1 MRYFTSDTHFGHPL
15 VTALRGFLNNGRLR
29 TEYRDVWQAQ
39 GRAAAHA
46 WIKQYVRDNQTSFKA
61 ICDITRHENTIIGNI
76 NETVGRDDELWI
88 LGDLSYRCTVEH
100 TLDCLRRINCRH
112 LHLIIGNHD
121 RNFRLRSNDALYE
134 DVFETIDDYREI
146 DMELPVL
153 DGSGKPTA
161 ATARQTIGNINETIG
176 RDDELWIL
184 GDLSYRCTVEH
195 TLDCLRRINCRH
207 LHLIIGNHDR
217 NFRLRSNDALYED
230 VFETIDDYREIDM
243 ELPVLDGSG
252 KPTAATARQTI
263 GMSHFPRLS
272 ALAEEHGN
280 WPENWNKFADVAPT
294 TEGWLLYG
302 HTHQGIP
309 DGTDPLSVNVGLDA
323 WDLEPVSEQ
332 QLLAWFT
339 FRHADQSK

>member
-134 DVFETIDDYREI
+134 NVFETIDDYCEI

-153 DGSGKPTA
+153 DESGKITV
-161 ATARQTIGNINETIG
+161 ATTQQSIA
-176 RDDELWIL
+176 
-184 GDLSYRCTVEH
+184 
-195 TLDCLRRINCRH
+195 
-207 LHLIIGNHDR
+207 
-217 NFRLRSNDALYED
+217 
-230 VFETIDDYREIDM
+230 
-243 ELPVLDGSG
+243 
-252 KPTAATARQTI
+252 
-263 GMSHFPRLS
+263 MSHFPRLS
-272 ALAEEHGN
+272 ALAEEHGD
-280 WPENWNKFADVAPT
+280 WPSNWNEFADMAPT

-302 HTHQGIP
+302 HTHQDVP
-309 DGTDPLSVNVGLDA
+309 DGTDPRSVNVGLDA
-323 WDLEPVSEQ
+323 WDFKPVSEQ
-332 QLLAWFT
+332 QILAWIAS
-339 FRHADQSK
+339 RCADQSK

>member
-1 MRYFTSDTHFGHPL
+1 MMLRSIIDKNIQQPHTVRNHMRYFTSDTHFGHPL

-61 ICDITRHENTIIGNI
+61 ICDITRHENTI
-76 NETVGRDDELWI
+76 
-88 LGDLSYRCTVEH
+88 
-100 TLDCLRRINCRH
+100 
-112 LHLIIGNHD
+112 
-121 RNFRLRSNDALYE
+121 
-134 DVFETIDDYREI
+134 
-146 DMELPVL
+146 
-153 DGSGKPTA
+153 
-161 ATARQTIGNINETIG
+161 IGNINETIG

-263 GMSHFPRLS
+263 GMSTSPGSRIGRRTRQLAGKLEQVRRCGADHRRLAALWSYASRHSRRHRS
-272 ALAEEHGN
+272 AQRECGA
-280 WPENWNKFADVAPT
+280 
-294 TEGWLLYG
+294 
-302 HTHQGIP
+302 
-309 DGTDPLSVNVGLDA
+309 
-323 WDLEPVSEQ
+323 
-332 QLLAWFT
+332 
-339 FRHADQSK
+339 